1 MAKKK
6 FMYRGY
12 GIEELQAMSMDEL
25 VNIMPSRIR
34 RSLQRGFT
42 EMQKKLIT
50 RIRKTRKNMQEGKQI
65 KPIKTQCRDMPIL
78 PEMIGLEF
86 EIYNGKEFIRMEIKP
101 EMLGQ
106 YLGEFSM
113 GRRQVKHNAPGVGAT
128 RSSLFVP
135 IK

>member
-12 GIEELQAMSMDEL
+12 GVEELQAMSMDEL

-50 RIRKTRKNMQEGKQI
+50 KIRKARKDMQEDKQI
-65 KPIKTQCRDMPIL
+65 KPIRTHCRDMPIL

-86 EIYNGKEFIRMEIKP
+86 EIYNGKEFVRMEINP
-101 EMLGQ
+101 EMFGQ